1 MQIHSTIE
9 AMRAH
14 SRAARRDRKLIGC
27 VPTMGAL
34 HEGHL
39 SLVRAAKSRCEFVVA
54 SIFVNPTQFG
64 PNEDLAKYPRNFDR
78 DRKLLENEGI
88 DAIFAPDVAEMYP
101 SGATTWVNVDGLSE
115 KLDGKS
121 RPGHFRGVATVV
133 LKLLEIVQP
142 DTAYFG
148 EKDAQQL
155 AIIRRLAADFNVP
168 VAIVGVPT
176 VREADGLAISSRN
189 VHLSPDERRL
199 APALY
204 RALCEA
210 RDRIAAGAADPAVAK
225 TAALAHI
232 PEDPGVR
239 LEYLEIVNPGD
250 MQPVERISGPV
261 CVAGAMW
268 VGATR
273 LIDNVMYTP

>member
-1 MQIHSTIE
+1 MTVLIDGI
-9 AMRAH
+9 
-14 SRAARRDRKLIGC
+14 AALRGTLRPLRDAGPIGL

-34 HEGHL
+34 HAGHARL
-39 SLVRAAKSRCEFVVA
+39 LEQARRECRTVVA
-54 SIFVNPTQFG
+54 SIFVNPLQ
-64 PNEDLAKYPRNFDR
+64 FDR
-78 DRKLLENEGI
+78 DDDLKRYPRTIESDLELCATGGV
-88 DAIFAPDVAEMYP
+88 DFVFAPAPAEMYP
-101 SGATTWVNVDGLSE
+101 APPKCTVDVGVLGDH
-115 KLDGKS
+115 LCGQH

-133 LKLLEIVQP
+133 LKLLEIAQP

-155 AIIRRLAADFNVP
+155 AIIRRLVTDFNVP

-189 VHLSPDERRL
+189 VHLNHNERRL

-204 RALCEA
+204 RALREA
-210 RDRIAAGAADPAVAK
+210 VDRIAAGVADPAVVK
-225 TAALAHI
+225 AAARARVT
-232 PEDPGVR
+232 EDPGVR
-239 LEYLEIVNPGD
+239 LEYLEIVNPED
-250 MQPVERISGPV
+250 MQPVGHISGPV